1 MRVPV
6 LLGALAAIAGCA
18 TAGSEPDASGGD
30 FVDARQ
36 FEIDAAIPDAPPP
49 DAAPRLPCVEGN
61 INAEDPGTG
70 RCYMVFTT
78 RRTWATAAA
87 DCEALAGDAHL
98 VTILD
103 AGEAAFVTN
112 LLTERS
118 WIGLNDID
126 VENTF
131 VWVTGDPL
139 DFELWAQDEPNNSGN
154 EDCVE
159 IATTAGEWND
169 EGCGETRHYVCER
182 S

>member
-18 TAGSEPDASGGD
+18 TAGSEPDASSGG
-30 FVDARQ
+30 FVDARP
-36 FEIDAAIPDAPPP
+36 FEIDAAVPDAPPP
-49 DAAPRLPCVEGN
+49 DAAAQLPCVEGD

-78 RRTWATAAA
+78 ARTWANAAA
-87 DCEALAGDAHL
+87 DCESLDGDAHL
-98 VTILD
+98 ATILD
-103 AGEAAFVTN
+103 AGESAFVTN
-112 LLTERS
+112 LLIDRS

-126 VENTF
+126 QEGTF

-139 DFELWAQDEPNNSGN
+139 DFELWVPGEPNNSGN
-154 EDCVE
+154 EDCAE
-159 IATTAGEWND
+159 IRFDNGEWND
-169 EGCGETRHYVCER
+169 EGCGDSRHYVCER